1 MIKMLG
7 SFHLPHCLEK
17 VVGIHERMDAKVHD
31 NKPTCWSSVFTERV
45 PTVNK
50 NGDMVIPEN

>member
-1 MIKMLG
+1 MLD

-31 NKPTCWSSVFTERV
+31 NKPPSWSSVFTERV

-50 NGDMVIPEN
+50 NGNMVIPENWW